1 MNITV
6 HPKSEQW
13 YEEEVGL
20 APNAG
25 IRLTMKIYGKSPLM
39 DNYGLMLQTLEP
51 DNPGASYE
59 TKNGVLIFVEQ
70 DDLWFFDGH
79 DLYIDF
85 DEALSEPK
93 YVYQPKADR

>member
-6 HPKSEQW
+6 HPKAEQW

-20 APNAG
+20 APGAG
-25 IRLTMKIYGKSPLM
+25 IRLTMKIYGNSPLM
-39 DNYGLMLQTLEP
+39 DNYGLMLQPTEP
-51 DNPGASYE
+51 NNPGASYE
-59 TKNGVLIFVEQ
+59 TKSGLLIFVEQ

-85 DEALSEPK
+85 DEELKEPK
-93 YVYQPKADR
+93 YDYVPHT